1 MVAQTLVK
9 KEVSLGKLHRKCR
22 VSAMDCAQGQVK
34 SRDHLLLQ
42 VIDDFDVNLEAHQIF
57 NEQVICRMSLM
68 SDLHSISD

>member
-1 MVAQTLVK
+1 
-9 KEVSLGKLHRKCR
+9 
-22 VSAMDCAQGQVK
+22 MDCAQGQVK